1 MGEDE
6 EGTAAAPR
14 SAHGCDSRHPRP
26 EAADLVT
33 RLSRRRVPR
42 PHSPRR
48 GVRIQGPDDP
58 ARSGSV
64 QDRLR
69 AGGFR
74 CGRRGLE
81 RLGWIQ
87 DGSVRRNEVQRANPD
102 GGGRNRVAAL
112 GQRADRQPH
121 ELGSG
126 QAAAH
131 RPHRGTGAHHGHPQ
145 RGQGTGDPEP
155 CGIARAG
162 QGCRLRGVERKS
174 AFAVHQGGADV
185 GGRPALLLAGRRRG
199 STRRSRQGA
208 QATDTGDP
216 FRIGHPAASRDK
228 REELTMHANQQRAMT
243 ITKALRFSSMLAAT
257 AMWVGAS
264 TPLALSAQVG
274 MTVPKQSQPIAL
286 RGATIH
292 TVTKGVIQNGT
303 IIFDA
308 GKIIAVGANLA
319 IPAGTKIVDVTGKHI
334 YPGLIDAYSTVGIS
348 EIGAV
353 DMSNDVNEVG
363 DFNPNVRTDVAVNA
377 ESRHIGTSR
386 SQGVLTTLTTPG
398 GGLISGMSSAMAMEG
413 WSWEEMSLESSAALN
428 VNWPDPNQRG
438 GGRGGR
444 GGGGGPEGG
453 TRSTYEERVQQLKNY
468 FAEARAYRDAV
479 AAGEKVRTDARYM
492 AMIPALDRKIP
503 VVVSASGTSQIN
515 DAITWA
521 KQENLRLIIR
531 GGDDAIHV
539 AARLR
544 AENIPVILTST
555 MEAPNRAHEG
565 YDAAYSRA
573 AQLHKA
579 GVKFAISGG
588 SGSLYTDRLPYEAGV
603 AVAFGLPEEE
613 AIKAV
618 TINAAEFMGLADR
631 LGSLEIGKQATFL
644 ITTGTP
650 IDMTSNILQAYIQG
664 RELDMNDIQKH
675 FFEKYM
681 EKVRQKLKI
690 IS

>member
-1 MGEDE
+1 MQANR
-6 EGTAAAPR
+6 EG
-14 SAHGCDSRHPRP
+14 
-26 EAADLVT
+26 
-33 RLSRRRVPR
+33 
-42 PHSPRR
+42 
-48 GVRIQGPDDP
+48 
-58 ARSGSV
+58 
-64 QDRLR
+64 
-69 AGGFR
+69 
-74 CGRRGLE
+74 
-81 RLGWIQ
+81 
-87 DGSVRRNEVQRANPD
+87 
-102 GGGRNRVAAL
+102 
-112 GQRADRQPH
+112 
-121 ELGSG
+121 
-126 QAAAH
+126 
-131 RPHRGTGAHHGHPQ
+131 
-145 RGQGTGDPEP
+145 
-155 CGIARAG
+155 
-162 QGCRLRGVERKS
+162 
-174 AFAVHQGGADV
+174 
-185 GGRPALLLAGRRRG
+185 
-199 STRRSRQGA
+199 
-208 QATDTGDP
+208 
-216 FRIGHPAASRDK
+216 
-228 REELTMHANQQRAMT
+228 AMT
-243 ITKALRFSSMLAAT
+243 TTTALRFRRLLAAV
-257 AMWVGAS
+257 AICMAAS
-264 TPLALSAQVG
+264 EPLALSAQVR
-274 MTVPKQSQPIAL
+274 MTVPPQSQAIAL

-292 TVTKGVIQNGT
+292 TVTNGVIQNGT
-303 IIFDA
+303 ILFDA
-308 GKIIAVGANLA
+308 GKIIAVGANIE
-319 IPAGTKIVDVTGKHI
+319 IPAGTRIVDVTGKHI

-398 GGLISGMSSAMAMEG
+398 GGLISGMSSAMALEG
-413 WSWEEMSLESSAALN
+413 WSWEEMSLESAAALN

-444 GGGGGPEGG
+444 GGRGGGGGQEGG
-453 TRSTYEERVQQLKNY
+453 NRPTYEERVQQLKNY

-479 AAGEKVRTDARYM
+479 AAGEQVRTDARYM
-492 AMIPALDRKIP
+492 AMIPALNREIP
-503 VVVSASGTSQIN
+503 VVVSANGTSQIN

-539 AARLR
+539 ADRLR

-555 MEAPNRAHEG
+555 MDAPNRAHEG

-588 SGSLYTDRLPYEAGV
+588 AGSLYTDRLPYEAGV

-618 TINAAEFMGLADR
+618 TINAAELMGLSDR
-631 LGSLEIGKQATFL
+631 LGSLEPGKQATLL

-650 IDMTSNILQAYIQG
+650 IDTRSDILQAYIQG

-675 FFEKYM
+675 FFMKYM
-681 EKVRQKLKI
+681 EKVRQMLKI

>member
-1 MGEDE
+1 MY
-6 EGTAAAPR
+6 
-14 SAHGCDSRHPRP
+14 
-26 EAADLVT
+26 
-33 RLSRRRVPR
+33 
-42 PHSPRR
+42 
-48 GVRIQGPDDP
+48 
-58 ARSGSV
+58 
-64 QDRLR
+64 
-69 AGGFR
+69 
-74 CGRRGLE
+74 
-81 RLGWIQ
+81 
-87 DGSVRRNEVQRANPD
+87 AN
-102 GGGRNRVAAL
+102 
-112 GQRADRQPH
+112 H
-121 ELGSG
+121 
-126 QAAAH
+126 
-131 RPHRGTGAHHGHPQ
+131 
-145 RGQGTGDPEP
+145 
-155 CGIARAG
+155 
-162 QGCRLRGVERKS
+162 
-174 AFAVHQGGADV
+174 
-185 GGRPALLLAGRRRG
+185 
-199 STRRSRQGA
+199 
-208 QATDTGDP
+208 
-216 FRIGHPAASRDK
+216 
-228 REELTMHANQQRAMT
+228 QRAMT
-243 ITKALRFSSMLAAT
+243 TKTARRCGRLLAAI
-257 AMWVGAS
+257 ALGMAAS
-264 TPLALSAQVG
+264 QPAVLSAQVR
-274 MTVPKQSQPIAL
+274 MTVPPQSERTAL

-292 TVTKGVIQNGT
+292 TVTNGVIQNGT
-303 IIFDA
+303 IIFEA
-308 GKIIAVGANLA
+308 GRITAVGANIA
-319 IPAGTKIVDVTGKHI
+319 IPTGTKIVDVTGKHI
-334 YPGLIDAYSTVGIS
+334 YPGLIDAYSSVGIS

-363 DFNPNVRTDVAVNA
+363 DFNPNVRADVAVNA

-398 GGLISGMSSAMAMEG
+398 GGLISGMSSAMALEG
-413 WSWEEMSLESSAALN
+413 WTWDEMSIESAAALN
-428 VNWPDPNQRG
+428 VNWPNPSQG

-444 GGGGGPEGG
+444 GGGGGQNGG
-453 TRSTYEERVQQLKNY
+453 NRVTYEERVQELKNY

-479 AAGEKVRTDARYM
+479 AAKETVRTDARYM

-503 VVVSASGTSQIN
+503 VVVSANGTSQIN

-539 AARLR
+539 AARLK

-555 MEAPNRAHEG
+555 MDSPNRNHEG

-618 TINAAEFMGLADR
+618 TINAAEFMGLSDR

-650 IDMTSNILQAYIQG
+650 IDMTSDILQAYIQG

-675 FFEKYM
+675 FFNKYM
-681 EKVRQKLKI
+681 EKVRQRMKI

>member
-1 MGEDE
+1 
-6 EGTAAAPR
+6 
-14 SAHGCDSRHPRP
+14 
-26 EAADLVT
+26 
-33 RLSRRRVPR
+33 
-42 PHSPRR
+42 
-48 GVRIQGPDDP
+48 
-58 ARSGSV
+58 
-64 QDRLR
+64 
-69 AGGFR
+69 
-74 CGRRGLE
+74 
-81 RLGWIQ
+81 
-87 DGSVRRNEVQRANPD
+87 
-102 GGGRNRVAAL
+102 
-112 GQRADRQPH
+112 
-121 ELGSG
+121 
-126 QAAAH
+126 
-131 RPHRGTGAHHGHPQ
+131 
-145 RGQGTGDPEP
+145 
-155 CGIARAG
+155 
-162 QGCRLRGVERKS
+162 
-174 AFAVHQGGADV
+174 
-185 GGRPALLLAGRRRG
+185 
-199 STRRSRQGA
+199 
-208 QATDTGDP
+208 
-216 FRIGHPAASRDK
+216 
-228 REELTMHANQQRAMT
+228 MHANQQRAMT
-243 ITKALRFSSMLAAT
+243 SIRLLAAV
-257 AMWVGAS
+257 AIYMSAS
-264 TPLALSAQVG
+264 VPNALSAQVG
-274 MTVPKQSQPIAL
+274 RTVPPQSERIAL

-292 TVTKGVIQNGT
+292 TVTNGVIQNGT
-303 IIFDA
+303 IIFEK
-308 GKIIAVGANLA
+308 GKITAVGANIA

-413 WSWEEMSLESSAALN
+413 WSWEEMSLESAAALN
-428 VNWPDPNQRG
+428 VNWPNPSQ
-438 GGRGGR
+438 GRGGR
-444 GGGGGPEGG
+444 GGGGGGG
-453 TRSTYEERVQQLKNY
+453 APAGGNTSTYEGRVQQLKNY

-479 AAGEKVRTDARYM
+479 AAKENVRTDARYM

-503 VVVSASGTSQIN
+503 VVVSANSASQIN

-539 AARLR
+539 AARLK

-555 MEAPNRAHEG
+555 MEAPNRNHEG
-565 YDAAYSRA
+565 YDAAYARA
-573 AQLHKA
+573 AHLYKA

-588 SGSLYTDRLPYEAGV
+588 AGSLYTDRLPYEAGV